1 MAEAIPEAGMAR
13 ALFHKGQKVYIK
25 PVGTWALVERVIPQ
39 WVKNVEEP
47 LRITY
52 DVGLGREF
60 AATELVSEAAMRG
73 PEARSEELALDNWR
87 IFRMKNRWQQ
97 SEAATAAH
105 PFPGTF
111 PVVMTDDLDWGGWR
125 VPGAEYDR
133 DPGRIEFQSRV
144 MVNAPD
150 MLRVT
155 RMLAD
160 YVSKNSDSASDE
172 LKALAKRCARIL
184 RHVYE
189 IEPPQA
195 KAERGA
201 SEAAE

>member
-1 MAEAIPEAGMAR
+1 MAR

-25 PVGTWALVERVIPQ
+25 PVGTWALVERVIPH

-60 AATELVSEAAMRG
+60 AASELVSEAAMRG

-97 SEAATAAH
+97 SDAATAAH

-144 MVNAPD
+144 LVNAPD
-150 MLRVT
+150 MLRVV

-160 YVSKNSDSASDE
+160 HVSKNSDTASDE
-172 LKALAKRCARIL
+172 LKGLAKRCARVL

-195 KAERGA
+195 KAERREGA
-201 SEAAE
+201 AAE